1 MLNLFD
7 IKIHINFLKIKFV
20 EINNFN
26 YYITEPLVKI
36 FLKQVKIFVF
46 IRRMAIH
53 D

>member
-36 FLKQVKIFVF
+36 FFKASENICIYQKNGYS
-46 IRRMAIH
+46 
-53 D
+53 